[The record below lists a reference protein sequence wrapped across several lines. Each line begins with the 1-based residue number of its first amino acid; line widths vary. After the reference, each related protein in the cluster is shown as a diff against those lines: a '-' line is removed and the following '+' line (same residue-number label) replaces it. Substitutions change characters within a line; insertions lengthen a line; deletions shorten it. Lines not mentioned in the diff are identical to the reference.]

1 METGFASSRHGKTYW
16 RHDDFLRLRVVAME
30 LVDLREQLSTVNAR
44 YENANLV
51 QCNSLQA
58 RGHVSMNGHGKAMI
72 YLPSSCEVNGLCE
85 IGYLQ

>member
-1 METGFASSRHGKTYW
+1 MDTGFAFSRHVRTYW

-30 LVDLREQLSTVNAR
+30 LVDLRKQLSTVNTR

-58 RGHVSMNGHGKAMI
+58 RRHVSMNGHAKGTI
-72 YLPSSCEVNGLCE
+72 CLPSSCEVNEL
-85 IGYLQ
+85 